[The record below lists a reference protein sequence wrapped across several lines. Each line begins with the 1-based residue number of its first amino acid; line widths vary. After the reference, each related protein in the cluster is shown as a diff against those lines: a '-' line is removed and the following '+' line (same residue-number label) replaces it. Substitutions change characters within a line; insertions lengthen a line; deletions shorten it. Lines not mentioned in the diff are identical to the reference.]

1 MPEFLLAAIDHAI
14 LRHHFPSEII
24 VFERIISPDHL
35 CRISEYQTA
44 FLNGHCTRN
53 FFEEWDALLEKERSG
68 RSCICAFKY
77 LYKGGAK
84 FVLEV

>member
-1 MPEFLLAAIDHAI
+1 MQ
-14 LRHHFPSEII
+14 
-24 VFERIISPDHL
+24 
-35 CRISEYQTA
+35 YQTA

-68 RSCICAFKY
+68 RSWICAFKY

>member
-24 VFERIISPDHL
+24 VFERIISPDL

-53 FFEEWDALLEKERSG
+53 FFEEWDALLEKERS
-68 RSCICAFKY
+68 CICAFKY

>member
-53 FFEEWDALLEKERSG
+53 FFEEWDALLEKERS
-68 RSCICAFKY
+68 CICAFKY